1 MGKNVLSDLPG
12 HIQSMNK
19 AERRPVYLFDTPMGT
34 ALQGPAHLLLSA
46 CSAGSRQELQPW
58 ACVCHSIMRV
68 GTDRQPPLIKLSL
81 QSGFSTAPKS
91 ISLIFSSV
99 YFSRRVPWRVTWNGR
114 THGSGYYMSEKDLSS
129 FSSLHPTSSTLDIC
143 GRAHSP
149 SLCVP
154 VHREMVPCIQ
164 ESDLLFRAYSTDIN
178 TSNLKSRNIYLQHCL
193 PQKGTSCLF
202 LQLHP
207 SVAAGIHC
215 KLNSGLSP
223 CVWGMV

>member
-91 ISLIFSSV
+91 ISLIFSSA

-129 FSSLHPTSSTLDIC
+129 FSSLHPTSY
-143 GRAHSP
+143 
-149 SLCVP
+149 
-154 VHREMVPCIQ
+154 
-164 ESDLLFRAYSTDIN
+164 FRH
-178 TSNLKSRNIYLQHCL
+178 LW
-193 PQKGTSCLF
+193 KGTFTIPVCTCAPGNGAVYS
-202 LQLHP
+202 
-207 SVAAGIHC
+207 GIWLTFQGIQHRY
-215 KLNSGLSP
+215 KYK
-223 CVWGMV
+223 

>member
-1 MGKNVLSDLPG
+1 MCVPQHNESWHRQAATTHQAVTAIWFLHSTQKYFINFFECLLFM
-12 HIQSMNK
+12 QS
-19 AERRPVYLFDTPMGT
+19 
-34 ALQGPAHLLLSA
+34 
-46 CSAGSRQELQPW
+46 
-58 ACVCHSIMRV
+58 
-68 GTDRQPPLIKLSL
+68 PL
-81 QSGFSTAPKS
+81 KS
-91 ISLIFSSV
+91 YV
-99 YFSRRVPWRVTWNGR
+99 EWER

-143 GRAHSP
+143 GKAHSP

-178 TSNLKSRNIYLQHCL
+178 TSKLKSRNIYLQHCL

-223 CVWGMV
+223 CV